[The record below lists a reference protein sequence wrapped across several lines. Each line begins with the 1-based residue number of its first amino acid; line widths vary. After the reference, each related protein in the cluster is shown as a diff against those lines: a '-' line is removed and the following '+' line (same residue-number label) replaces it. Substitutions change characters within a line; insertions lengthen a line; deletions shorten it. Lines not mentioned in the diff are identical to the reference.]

1 MNKLVLTSM
10 PIEDLR
16 AMIEDAVNCSIRSN
30 PKSQSKEDFD
40 EYLPIKDI
48 CGKGKYMS
56 KPTFYSHV
64 KKGTVKLYKLGS
76 KSFVK
81 KDEFFSMFHKIEL

>member
-1 MNKLVLTSM
+1 MLHENPFLILERKLNKIESLLTESKSPNGGESTSFSDDFI
-10 PIEDLR
+10 PI
-16 AMIEDAVNCSIRSN
+16 A
-30 PKSQSKEDFD
+30 
-40 EYLPIKDI
+40 DI

-64 KKGTVKLYKLGS
+64 KKGSIKLYKLGS

-81 KDEFFSMFHKIEL
+81 KEEFFSMFHKIEL